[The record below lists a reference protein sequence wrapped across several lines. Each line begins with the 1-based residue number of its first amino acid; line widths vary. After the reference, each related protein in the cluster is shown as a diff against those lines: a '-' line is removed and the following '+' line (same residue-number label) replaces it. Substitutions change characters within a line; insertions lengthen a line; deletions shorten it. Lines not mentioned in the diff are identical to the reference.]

1 MKKRNLM
8 IFAGLLGIAALAAFV
23 TRSSWMGSNAS
34 AQGPQRP
41 RVVSVELAK
50 AARDLVPVD
59 VDSIGT
65 VTPISSVALKSRVET
80 TIVSVH
86 FEDGAK
92 VSEGDLLFTLDARQI
107 DAQIEQAEGMLARD
121 QAQLVGALRDHKR
134 YSDLLGKGATTQ
146 VNVDNAKPQADILI
160 GTIKADQ
167 SALDNL
173 KVQKSFTI
181 IRAPFSGRI
190 SAANVKVGNFVRP
203 ADLAPLAVINQMA
216 PVYVTFAIPQRVLV
230 DLREAMAAG
239 ASKVI
244 ATIPGHQRSEDGKV
258 AMVENT
264 VDSTTGMV
272 TVRGMMNNENET
284 LWPGTL
290 VNTKLIIRTENSVVV
305 PTVAVQ
311 RSQNGTYVFVVRD
324 GVAKVQPVKV
334 DRTFQG
340 TSVISEG
347 LSGDE
352 NVVVDGQL
360 LLSDGSRVEPRARK
374 AGAGGDDA
382 LRTLPRPAGHD
393 DADHGVDHR
402 LRRVRFP
409 PAAGLGAAA
418 GRFPDHCRER
428 DLAGRQ

>member
-1 MKKRNLM
+1 MKKRNWIIL
-8 IFAGLLGIAALAAFV
+8 AGGLGIIALAAFA
-23 TRSSWMGSNAS
+23 TRASWMGGGAS

-41 RVVSVELAK
+41 RVISVELAK
-50 AARDLVPVD
+50 AERKPVPVD

-107 DAQIEQAEGMLARD
+107 DAQIEQAEGMLAKD
-121 QAQLVGALRDHKR
+121 QAQLEGAQRDLRR
-134 YSDLLGKGATTQ
+134 FSDLIGKGATTQ
-146 VNVDNAKPQADILI
+146 VNVDNAKTQADILI

-190 SAANVKVGNFVRP
+190 SAANVKIGNFVRP
-203 ADLAPLAVINQMA
+203 ADTAPLAVINQMA

-230 DLREAMAAG
+230 ELREAMASG
-239 ASKVI
+239 SSRVI

-258 AMVENT
+258 AMVENS
-264 VDSTTGMV
+264 VDSTTGMI
-272 TVRGMMNNENET
+272 TVRGIMNNESET
-284 LWPGTL
+284 LWPGIL
-290 VNTKLIIRTENSVVV
+290 VATKLIIRTENSVVV

-311 RSQNGTYVFVVRD
+311 RSQNGNYVFVVRD

-340 TSVISEG
+340 TSVIAEG

-374 AGAGGDDA
+374 TGA
-382 LRTLPRPAGHD
+382 
-393 DADHGVDHR
+393 
-402 LRRVRFP
+402 
-409 PAAGLGAAA
+409 
-418 GRFPDHCRER
+418 
-428 DLAGRQ
+428 

>member
-1 MKKRNLM
+1 MRKRNL
-8 IFAGLLGIAALAAFV
+8 IFFAGALAIAALAAFV
-23 TRSSWMGSNAS
+23 TRSSWTGDGAS
-34 AQGPQRP
+34 AQGPQRA
-41 RVVSVELAK
+41 RVISVELAK
-50 AARDLVPVD
+50 AERKSVPVD
-59 VDSIGT
+59 VDAIGT

-92 VSEGDLLFTLDARQI
+92 VDQGDLLFTLDARQI

-121 QAQLVGALRDHKR
+121 QAQLEGAQRDVRR
-134 YSDLLGKGATTQ
+134 YSDLIGKGATTQ
-146 VNVDNAKPQADILI
+146 VNLDNAKTQADILI

-173 KVQKSFTI
+173 KVQKSYTT

-203 ADLAPLAVINQMA
+203 ADTAPLAIINQMA

-230 DLREAMAAG
+230 DLREAMAVG
-239 ASKVI
+239 ESSVV
-244 ATIPGHQRSEDGKV
+244 ATIPGHQQSEQGKV
-258 AMVENT
+258 AMVENS

-272 TVRGMMNNENET
+272 TVRGIMNNERET
-284 LWPGTL
+284 LWPGIL
-290 VNTKLIIRTENSVVV
+290 VATKLIIRTENSVVV

-311 RSQNGTYVFVVRD
+311 RSQNGNYVFVVRD

-340 TSVISEG
+340 TSVIAEG
-347 LSGDE
+347 LSGEE

-360 LLSDGSRVEPRARK
+360 LLSDGSRVEPRPRK
-374 AGAGGDDA
+374 TGA
-382 LRTLPRPAGHD
+382 
-393 DADHGVDHR
+393 
-402 LRRVRFP
+402 
-409 PAAGLGAAA
+409 
-418 GRFPDHCRER
+418 
-428 DLAGRQ
+428 

>member
-1 MKKRNLM
+1 MRKRNL
-8 IFAGLLGIAALAAFV
+8 IFIAGALAIAALAAFV
-23 TRSSWMGSNAS
+23 TRSSWTGGGAS
-34 AQGPQRP
+34 AQGPQRA

-50 AARDLVPVD
+50 AERKPVPVD
-59 VDSIGT
+59 VDAIGT

-92 VSEGDLLFTLDARQI
+92 VNQGDLLFTLDARQI

-121 QAQLVGALRDHKR
+121 QAQLEGAQRDVR
-134 YSDLLGKGATTQ
+134 RFSDLIGKGATTQ
-146 VNVDNAKPQADILI
+146 VNLDNAKTQADILI

-173 KVQKSFTI
+173 KVQKSYTT

-203 ADLAPLAVINQMA
+203 ADTAPLAVINQMA

-230 DLREAMAAG
+230 DLREAMAVG
-239 ASKVI
+239 ESRVV
-244 ATIPGHQRSEDGKV
+244 ATIPGHQQSEDGKV
-258 AMVENT
+258 AMVENS

-272 TVRGMMNNENET
+272 TVRGIMNNERET
-284 LWPGTL
+284 LWPGIL
-290 VNTKLIIRTENSVVV
+290 VATKLIIRTENSVVV

-311 RSQNGTYVFVVRD
+311 RSQNGNYVFVVRD

-334 DRTFQG
+334 ERTFQG
-340 TSVISEG
+340 TSVIAEG
-347 LSGDE
+347 LSGEE

-360 LLSDGSRVEPRARK
+360 LLSDGSRVEPRVRK
-374 AGAGGDDA
+374 TGA
-382 LRTLPRPAGHD
+382 
-393 DADHGVDHR
+393 
-402 LRRVRFP
+402 
-409 PAAGLGAAA
+409 
-418 GRFPDHCRER
+418 
-428 DLAGRQ
+428 

>member
-1 MKKRNLM
+1 MKKRNVIL
-8 IFAGLLGIAALAAFV
+8 FAGIIGIAAVAAYM
-23 TRSSWMGSNAS
+23 TKSSWTGGGAS

-41 RVVSVELAK
+41 RMVSVELAK
-50 AARDLVPVD
+50 AERRAVPVD
-59 VDSIGT
+59 VDAIGM

-92 VSEGDLLFTLDARQI
+92 VAEADLLFTLDARQI
-107 DAQIEQAEGMLARD
+107 DAQIEQAEGVLAKD
-121 QAQLVGALRDHKR
+121 QAQLEGAQRDLRR
-134 YSDLLGKGATTQ
+134 YGELIGKGATTQ
-146 VNVDNAKPQADILI
+146 VNLDNAKTAADILI

-173 KVQKSFTI
+173 KVQKSYTL

-216 PVYVTFAIPQRVLV
+216 PVYVAFAVPQRVLV
-230 DLREAMAAG
+230 ELREGMAKG
-239 ASKVI
+239 ESGVT
-244 ATIPGHQRSEDGKV
+244 ATIPGHQRSETGKV
-258 AMVENT
+258 AMVDNT

-272 TVRGMMNNENET
+272 TVRGIMNNENES

-290 VNTKLIIRTENSVVV
+290 VATKLVIRSENSVVV

-311 RSQNGTYVFVVRD
+311 RSQNGNYVFLVKE

-340 TSVISEG
+340 ISVISEG

-352 NVVVDGQL
+352 SVVVDGQL

-374 AGAGGDDA
+374 AGA
-382 LRTLPRPAGHD
+382 
-393 DADHGVDHR
+393 
-402 LRRVRFP
+402 
-409 PAAGLGAAA
+409 
-418 GRFPDHCRER
+418 
-428 DLAGRQ
+428 